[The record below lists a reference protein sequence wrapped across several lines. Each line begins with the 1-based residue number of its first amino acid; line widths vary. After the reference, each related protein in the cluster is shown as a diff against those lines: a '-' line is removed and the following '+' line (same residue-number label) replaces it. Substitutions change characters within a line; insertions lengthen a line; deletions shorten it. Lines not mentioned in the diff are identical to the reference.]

1 MKSERLQSPSS
12 LRLAVIAYRDHPP
25 QDVSYIT
32 KQLPFT
38 SDISTVKEFLK
49 TLYASGGGDG
59 PEAVTAAMKEAL
71 ELDWRENASRIT
83 LLIADAPPHGA
94 IFPSSFLIG
103 VSRLITTHP
112 LSFLAGIGEYGD
124 GFAQG
129 SPEGV
134 FLSPQHEC
142 NRLITSLIS
151 PGSDPL
157 QLARQMAAQGIALV
171 CTTALQKELMLTPRV
186 WFSVCRSL

>member
-83 LLIADAPPHGA
+83 LLIADAPPHGEWSHLSPLKYKLA
-94 IFPSSFLIG
+94 DHSLPIFC
-103 VSRLITTHP
+103 
-112 LSFLAGIGEYGD
+112 LAGIGEYGD

-134 FLSPQHEC
+134 FS
-142 NRLITSLIS
+142 
-151 PGSDPL
+151 
-157 QLARQMAAQGIALV
+157 
-171 CTTALQKELMLTPRV
+171 
-186 WFSVCRSL
+186 